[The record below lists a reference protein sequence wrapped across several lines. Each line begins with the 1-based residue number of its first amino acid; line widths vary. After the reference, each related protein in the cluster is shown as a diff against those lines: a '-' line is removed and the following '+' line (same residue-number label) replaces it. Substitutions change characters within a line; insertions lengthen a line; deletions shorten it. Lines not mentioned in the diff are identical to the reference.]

1 MRNIRKI
8 AVRLV
13 LIALILIL
21 FESLVEFLY
30 RPYGQADLY
39 TIRELE

>member
-21 FESLVEFLY
+21 FESLV
-30 RPYGQADLY
+30 PVPA
-39 TIRELE
+39 I